1 VVVSEDGDPVDPLGG
16 PDLPHRDLVHELV
29 HALDDARVPVRESV
43 LLRAGRWWSYECPHA
58 CCGPGG
64 GTPVPE
70 EVSALA
76 AASVFEGQ
84 VVAEDRAALAARLGP
99 LSDDRGEV
107 LRTVVQI
114 GQECATRLL
123 EVGREQ
129 LADESWTAVT
139 EAVARLGPGTRVRL
153 ADGEVA
159 RVAWG
164 LRDTVV
170 RDRAVGLALGDDA
183 RAAEQLWT
191 ECVRRMPPPL
201 DAAPATLLAL
211 STWLRGDGATA
222 GLAIQR
228 ARDGDPGY
236 PLARMLEEALDT
248 GVPPEQLRSWL
259 TVGLEA

>member
-1 VVVSEDGDPVDPLGG
+1 
-16 PDLPHRDLVHELV
+16 
-29 HALDDARVPVRESV
+29 
-43 LLRAGRWWSYECPHA
+43 
-58 CCGPGG
+58 
-64 GTPVPE
+64 
-70 EVSALA
+70 
-76 AASVFEGQ
+76 
-84 VVAEDRAALAARLGP
+84 
-99 LSDDRGEV
+99 V
-107 LRTVVQI
+107 LRTVVLI
-114 GQECATRLL
+114 GQECGTRLL
-123 EVGREQ
+123 EAGREQ

-228 ARDGDPGY
+228 ARDGDPAY

-259 TVGLEA
+259 TAGLEA